1 MNVKRTMLNCA
12 IAIPVLGVA
21 GWGLWLNSHRDA
33 RPEPITKAAKKS
45 TSVAA
50 MSDVAVISPPG
61 EQVGRVEQLT
71 CEVGKGWPVIL
82 VRDANDRS
90 PWWVQAPAE
99 SEGAHKYKARVHFG
113 NEKTESGQKYQIVVL
128 TTPDAS
134 QARQFETGT
143 TLDGLPDDV
152 PHSDPVIVVRR

>member
-1 MNVKRTMLNCA
+1 MNVTRTMLSCA
-12 IAIPVLGVA
+12 IAVPVLGVS
-21 GWGLWLNSHRDA
+21 GWGLWMNSHRDA
-33 RPEPITKAAKKS
+33 KPEAITKVATKT
-45 TSVAA
+45 TSVPTK
-50 MSDVAVISPPG
+50 SDVAVISPPG

-71 CEVGKGWPVIL
+71 CEVAKGWPVIL

-99 SEGAHKYKARVHFG
+99 SEGANKYKARVHFG

-128 TTPDAS
+128 ATPDAS
-134 QARQFETGT
+134 QAQQFETGT